1 MDSQG
6 RAPRNSSFA
15 ETVEPCGYAL
25 ENYGKIALLLY
36 NKRTE
41 IRYYIV
47 SGQWYFKTYPQLTIY
62 KQEQKQGLLQNSPY
76 LLREQLLTDC

>member
-1 MDSQG
+1 MPWKITE
-6 RAPRNSSFA
+6 RLLCSF
-15 ETVEPCGYAL
+15 T
-25 ENYGKIALLLY
+25 I
-36 NKRTE
+36 KRTE

-76 LLREQLLTDC
+76 LLREQLLTNCFSQSVH

>member
-1 MDSQG
+1 M
-6 RAPRNSSFA
+6 PW
-15 ETVEPCGYAL
+15 
-25 ENYGKIALLLY
+25 KITERLLY
-36 NKRTE
+36 SFTIKRTE

>member
-1 MDSQG
+1 MPWKITE
-6 RAPRNSSFA
+6 RLLCSF
-15 ETVEPCGYAL
+15 T
-25 ENYGKIALLLY
+25 I
-36 NKRTE
+36 KRTE

-47 SGQWYFKTYPQLTIY
+47 SNQWYFKTYPQLTIY

>member
-1 MDSQG
+1 M
-6 RAPRNSSFA
+6 PW
-15 ETVEPCGYAL
+15 
-25 ENYGKIALLLY
+25 KITERLLY
-36 NKRTE
+36 SFTIKRTE

-47 SGQWYFKTYPQLTIY
+47 SSQWYFKTYQQLTIY

>member
-1 MDSQG
+1 M
-6 RAPRNSSFA
+6 PWKITEILLFSF
-15 ETVEPCGYAL
+15 T
-25 ENYGKIALLLY
+25 I
-36 NKRTE
+36 KRTE

-47 SGQWYFKTYPQLTIY
+47 SIQWYFKTYPQLTIY

>member
-1 MDSQG
+1 M
-6 RAPRNSSFA
+6 PW
-15 ETVEPCGYAL
+15 
-25 ENYGKIALLLY
+25 KITERLLCFFTI
-36 NKRTE
+36 KRTE

-76 LLREQLLTDC
+76 LLRGQLLTDC

>member
-1 MDSQG
+1 M
-6 RAPRNSSFA
+6 PW
-15 ETVEPCGYAL
+15 
-25 ENYGKIALLLY
+25 KITERLLY
-36 NKRTE
+36 SFTIKRTE

-47 SGQWYFKTYPQLTIY
+47 SNQWYFKTYPQLTIY

>member
-1 MDSQG
+1 MPWIITE
-6 RAPRNSSFA
+6 RLLCSF
-15 ETVEPCGYAL
+15 T
-25 ENYGKIALLLY
+25 I
-36 NKRTE
+36 KRTE

-76 LLREQLLTDC
+76 LLRGQLLADC

>member
-1 MDSQG
+1 M
-6 RAPRNSSFA
+6 PWKITEILLCSF
-15 ETVEPCGYAL
+15 T
-25 ENYGKIALLLY
+25 I
-36 NKRTE
+36 KRTE

-47 SGQWYFKTYPQLTIY
+47 SIQWYFKTYPQLTIY

>member
-1 MDSQG
+1 MPWKITE
-6 RAPRNSSFA
+6 RLLCSF
-15 ETVEPCGYAL
+15 TT
-25 ENYGKIALLLY
+25 
-36 NKRTE
+36 KRTE

>member
-1 MDSQG
+1 MPWKITE
-6 RAPRNSSFA
+6 RLLCSF
-15 ETVEPCGYAL
+15 T
-25 ENYGKIALLLY
+25 I
-36 NKRTE
+36 KRTE

-47 SGQWYFKTYPQLTIY
+47 SSQWYFKTYPHLTIY

>member
-1 MDSQG
+1 M
-6 RAPRNSSFA
+6 PW
-15 ETVEPCGYAL
+15 
-25 ENYGKIALLLY
+25 KITEKLLY
-36 NKRTE
+36 SFTIKRTE

-47 SGQWYFKTYPQLTIY
+47 SCQWYFKTYPQLTIY